1 MARSGSVL
9 VPMTVVGDVAVTVV
23 EVVHVFAVHD
33 RLVTATLTVVVVLV
47 LVDAVAYWLA
57 LVPMPVVVAVG
68 MAVVQVVGVVPV
80 ADGGVATSL
89 PVLMIVLGVGV
100 VVGHGHVWLL
110 SVPCRT
116 ASRTMCATCSSA
128 RQ

>member
-1 MARSGSVL
+1 
-9 VPMTVVGDVAVTVV
+9 MTVVGGVAVVVVDVVQVVTVL
-23 EVVHVFAVHD
+23 D
-33 RLVTATLTVVVVLV
+33 RLVTATLAVVVALM
-47 LVDAVAYWLA
+47 LVDPVAFWLA

-68 MAVVQVVGVVPV
+68 MAVVQVMGVVPV

-100 VVGHGHVWLL
+100 VVGNGHVRLL

-116 ASRTMCATCSSA
+116 ASWTMCATCSSA